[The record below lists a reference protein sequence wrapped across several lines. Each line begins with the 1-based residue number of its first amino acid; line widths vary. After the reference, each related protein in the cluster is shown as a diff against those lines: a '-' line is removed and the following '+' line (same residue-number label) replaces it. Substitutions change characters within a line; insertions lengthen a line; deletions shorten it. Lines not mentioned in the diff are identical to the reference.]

1 MVLALIRMMLSRLA
15 RNVVAKVT
23 ACIVVADRD
32 KNVVKI
38 YDSKTG
44 DVKGTVQPKKAFHLP
59 SDMTTLPDGR
69 LVLTDGNGL
78 QLFDEEG
85 VYLQPIT
92 PDGVFGKCYGVA
104 SDGEGN
110 ILTINTNPKGIP
122 NCITRQGET
131 DILRID
137 FETNTILEKIEL
149 VDIISD
155 NVSSKCRFLNCEG
168 SNVYVVDL
176 GLNRTYIFC
185 LRSQRVKMF
194 GGAGKKLGE
203 FKDPAGIEVDSR
215 GDMIIAGA
223 GNNRLQVFDQF
234 KN

>member
-110 ILTINTNPKGIP
+110 VLTINTNPEGIN

-131 DILRID
+131 DILRIN

-149 VDIISD
+149 VDIIND
-155 NVSSKCRFLNCEG
+155 NIRPRCRFLDCEG

-176 GLNRTYIFC
+176 GLNPILAIGCFLDETI
-185 LRSQRVKMF
+185 VKMF
-194 GGAGKKLGE
+194 VSTGKNIGE
-203 FKDPAGIEVDSR
+203 FKDSAGIVVDSM
-215 GDMIIAGA
+215 GDMIIADA
-223 GNNRLQVFDQF
+223 R
-234 KN
+234 K

>member
-1 MVLALIRMMLSRLA
+1 MVLALIWLSRLA

-23 ACIVVADRD
+23 ACIVVADRG

-38 YDSKTG
+38 YDSETG
-44 DVKGTVQPKKAFHLP
+44 DVKGTVQSKKPFDLP
-59 SDMTTLPDGR
+59 SDITTLPDGR
-69 LVLTDGNGL
+69 LVVRDGNGL

-131 DILRID
+131 DILRIN

-149 VDIISD
+149 VDIITD
-155 NVSSKCRFLNCEG
+155 NVRSKCRFLNCEG

-176 GLNRTYIFC
+176 GLNRTYI
-185 LRSQRVKMF
+185 LDLERQQVKMF
-194 GGAGKKLGE
+194 GAAGQNIGE
-203 FKDPAGIEVDSR
+203 FKDPAGMVVDSM
-215 GDMIIAGA
+215 GDMIIADA